1 MKLVLFNINLW
12 IRIALINF
20 FVVALAGIVL
30 RYKINF
36 SLPFIDQKYLLH
48 GHSHFAF
55 VGWVSLSLMALM
67 VLYLQ
72 KNENKINFNK
82 YKWILLAN
90 TITAYGML
98 FTFIWQGYALFS
110 ITFSTLSIFVS
121 YIFIYFYWQDL
132 KQIKDTSSIHN
143 WFKTGL
149 VIWAISSF
157 GAFSLA
163 YLMANHIKNQ
173 DLYFE
178 AIYFFLH
185 FQYNGWFIFVCFG
198 LLFAYLKQRRCISL
212 LNINKNIY
220 LLLVIT
226 VVPTYFLSIL
236 WLKIPIYL
244 YWFAAVG
251 GVLQLIIIIYLIKLL
266 RKFIALRLST
276 STTTN
281 ILWSLACIALILKI
295 VLQSL
300 SAVPFLAQFAFSYR
314 PIVIGYLHL
323 SFLGIISFFIIGF
336 LNVVL
341 RENNFKLN
349 KVGAFVFIFGVVFQ
363 EIVLMSQG
371 LEVLNKQAIP
381 YAPKLLFIAAIII
394 GYGLFLLAFRF
405 IRIDE
410 NNKKPA
416 TN

>member
-1 MKLVLFNINLW
+1 MKSILFNINLW
-12 IRIALINF
+12 IKVALLNF
-20 FVVALAGIVL
+20 LVVALAGIIL

-67 VLYLQ
+67 VYYLQ
-72 KNENKINFNK
+72 KNEVNINLKK

-98 FTFIWQGYALFS
+98 FTFIWQGYAFFS

-121 YIFIYFYWQDL
+121 YVFIYLYWKDL
-132 KQIKDTSSIHN
+132 KIIKDTSSIHI

-149 VIWAISSF
+149 IIWGVSSI

-163 YLMANHIKNQ
+163 YFMASHLKNQ
-173 DLYFE
+173 DLYFA

-185 FQYNGWFIFVCFG
+185 FQYNGWFIFICFG
-198 LLFAYLKQRRCISL
+198 LLFAYLKQRRCLPIISINR
-212 LNINKNIY
+212 NIF
-220 LLLVIT
+220 LLLAIT
-226 VVPTYFLSIL
+226 VAPTYFLSII

-244 YWFAAVG
+244 YWVAALAG
-251 GVLQLIIIIYLIKLL
+251 FIQLLIIVYLIKLL
-266 RKFIALRLST
+266 KKLISLRLDISPI
-276 STTTN
+276 TN
-281 ILWSLACIALILKI
+281 FLWSLACVSLLLKI

-300 SAVPFLAQFAFSYR
+300 SAVPYLAQFAFSYR

-323 SFLGIISFFIIGF
+323 SFLGIISFFIIGY
-336 LNVVL
+336 LNEVL
-341 RENNFKLN
+341 KESCLQLN
-349 KVGAFVFIFGVVFQ
+349 KTGIGIFVFGVVFQ

-371 LEVLNKQAIP
+371 LEVINQQGIP
-381 YAPKLLFIAAIII
+381 YASKLLFLASIIMGI
-394 GYGLFLLAFRF
+394 GLFLIAFRF
-405 IRIDE
+405 IKLKE
-410 NNKKPA
+410 AKKPA
-416 TN
+416 IN